1 MKSRQ
6 VIINDLPYK
15 ALKASRG
22 EMIAVARQR
31 ARLWL
36 SFQAF
41 FQKGMTRP
49 HCAMTG
55 GNFRNI
61 AEPPKLFYDL
71 LPKTWEALAALREQR
86 KLAAILAADVV
97 GYSRQTAR
105 R

>member
-1 MKSRQ
+1 
-6 VIINDLPYK
+6 
-15 ALKASRG
+15 
-22 EMIAVARQR
+22 
-31 ARLWL
+31 
-36 SFQAF
+36 
-41 FQKGMTRP
+41 
-49 HCAMTG
+49 MTG

-71 LPKTWEALAALREQR
+71 LPKTWEALVALREQR